1 MHFTRRGLLNGIA
14 TSALAMSVASPAI
27 AAPRPPAPIPLPA
40 RRNIVIRNAYVMTM
54 EKDVGD
60 LKDADLHVREG
71 AIVAIG
77 QKLSAPG
84 ATAIDG
90 RGMIVLPGLVETHWH
105 MWNTLLRG
113 MSGEKP
119 ESGYFRTSAGLGRV
133 FEPGDMYQGT
143 RLAAAEA
150 ISSGITFVHDWC
162 HNIRAPEFARADLLH
177 DLPGEPGQRPPQPR
191 GIRSDDAGDRPHADL
206 GRGA

>member
-1 MHFTRRGLLNGIA
+1 
-14 TSALAMSVASPAI
+14 
-27 AAPRPPAPIPLPA
+27 
-40 RRNIVIRNAYVMTM
+40 MTM
-54 EKDVGD
+54 DKDVGD
-60 LKDADLHVREG
+60 LKDADVHVRDG
-71 AIVAIG
+71 AIVAVG

-84 ATAIDG
+84 ATVIDG

-119 ESGYFRTSAGLGRV
+119 EYGYFRTTATLGRV

-150 ISSGITFVHDWC
+150 INSGITFVHDWC
-162 HNIRAPEFARADLLH
+162 HNIRSPEFAREDLRAL
-177 DLPGEPGQRPPQPR
+177 Q
-191 GIRSDDAGDRPHADL
+191 GIRTPRALLLRRDGRASDPKQPLDLADIEKL
-206 GRGA
+206 KNEWTGMPMTA